1 LIRGES
7 KSDGR
12 KQTLNLTDAGRKV
25 LGTCKKAIQV
35 NERWLKSR
43 FSEKEVAK
51 LIEMLTRI
59 HE

>member
-1 LIRGES
+1 
-7 KSDGR
+7 
-12 KQTLNLTDAGRKV
+12 
-25 LGTCKKAIQV
+25 V

-43 FSEKEVAK
+43 FSKKEIAK

>member
-1 LIRGES
+1 
-7 KSDGR
+7 
-12 KQTLNLTDAGRKV
+12 
-25 LGTCKKAIQV
+25 V

-43 FSEKEVAK
+43 FSAKEIAK